1 MVVFIPFVENLND
14 PEGMLAVILF
24 AFAAQR
30 DEEIFLDS
38 CRYITLGEGFFFEDN
53 VIGIVF

>member
-1 MVVFIPFVENLND
+1 MIVSVPFVENLND
-14 PEGMLAVILF
+14 PEMVWAVILF

-38 CRYITLGEGFFFEDN
+38 
-53 VIGIVF
+53 

>member
-1 MVVFIPFVENLND
+1 MIVFIPFVENLND
-14 PEGMLAVILF
+14 AEGMWAVILF

>member
-1 MVVFIPFVENLND
+1 MIVFIPFVEYLND
-14 PEGMLAVILF
+14 SEGMWAVILF

-38 CRYITLGEGFFFEDN
+38 CGYITLGEGFFFEDN
-53 VIGIVF
+53 LVGIVS

>member
-1 MVVFIPFVENLND
+1 MIVSIPFVENLND
-14 PEGMLAVILF
+14 PKRMWAVVLF

-38 CRYITLGEGFFFEDN
+38 CSYITLGEDFSSR
-53 VIGIVF
+53 IT

>member
-1 MVVFIPFVENLND
+1 MIVFIPFVENLND
-14 PEGMLAVILF
+14 AEGMLAVILF

-38 CRYITLGEGFFFEDN
+38 CRHITIGEGFFFQDN
-53 VIGIVF
+53 VVGIVM

>member
-1 MVVFIPFVENLND
+1 MIVFIPFVENLND
-14 PEGMLAVILF
+14 PEMVLAVILF

-38 CRYITLGEGFFFEDN
+38 CGYITRGEGLFFYDN
-53 VIGIVF
+53 VVGIVS